1 MEDLIAKAE
10 DFLMTNGLNFATD
23 LVTALIILLIGLWVA
38 RRVRSVVDKAM
49 KKSGKLDTT
58 LQPLVRNLVYYAI
71 VAMVGLA
78 VLGQLGVETT
88 SVLAALGAAGL
99 AIGLALQGTLSNIAA
114 GFMILVLKPF
124 RAGETIDTGSGIA
137 TVQEIG
143 LFMTTLKMADGV
155 QLTIPNSQLGNR
167 AIVNYNRNS
176 TRRMQVVVG
185 ISYDDDVA
193 GAITLL
199 TALMANDA
207 RALPDPAPMV
217 FVSNLADSAVEL
229 SMRCWAKNDDF
240 WGLTWD
246 MTKDAKAALE
256 AEGFSIPFP
265 QRDVHLFQSSE
276 K

>member
-1 MEDLIAKAE
+1 MDQGCRLQK
-10 DFLMTNGLNFATD
+10 
-23 LVTALIILLIGLWVA
+23 
-38 RRVRSVVDKAM
+38 SVCESENLQ
-49 KKSGKLDTT
+49 KSGKLDAT
-58 LQPLVRNLVYYAI
+58 LQPLVRNLIYYAI

-124 RAGETIDTGSGIA
+124 RAGETIDTGSGVA

-143 LFMTTLKMADGV
+143 LFMTTLKMPDGV

-167 AIVNYNRNS
+167 AIINYNRNT

-193 GAITLL
+193 GE
-199 TALMANDA
+199 MDGD
-207 RALPDPAPMV
+207 RAA
-217 FVSNLADSAVEL
+217 
-229 SMRCWAKNDDF
+229 
-240 WGLTWD
+240 GY
-246 MTKDAKAALE
+246 
-256 AEGFSIPFP
+256 
-265 QRDVHLFQSSE
+265 
-276 K
+276 